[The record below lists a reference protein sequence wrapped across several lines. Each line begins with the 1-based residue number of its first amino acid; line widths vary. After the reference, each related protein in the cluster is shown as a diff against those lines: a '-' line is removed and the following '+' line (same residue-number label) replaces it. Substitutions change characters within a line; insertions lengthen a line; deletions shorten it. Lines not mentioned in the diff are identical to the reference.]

1 MTTPV
6 IRTFSR
12 DIEARFPDEE
22 TVPMELR
29 EWWIETRENLERL
42 KDKVTS
48 LTTENESLK
57 TQVASLVAPQNQFTD
72 AQALQLARFIEFW
85 EIASDG
91 SLIPQTHNASDL
103 GSAERK
109 VRDIYEAI

>member
-12 DIEARFPDEE
+12 DIEARFPDEG
-22 TVPMELR
+22 TVPMELQ

-42 KDKVTS
+42 KDKITS
-48 LTTENESLK
+48 LTTENESLR
-57 TQVASLVAPQNQFTD
+57 TQVASLVSPQNQFTD
-72 AQALQLARFIEFW
+72 AQALQLARFIQFW

-91 SLIPQTHNASDL
+91 SLIPYTNNASDL

>member
-1 MTTPV
+1 MTTPI
-6 IRTFSR
+6 IRSFTR
-12 DIEARFPDEE
+12 DIEARFPAEE
-22 TVPMELR
+22 EVPKEMR
-29 EWWIETRENLERL
+29 DWWIETRENLERL
-42 KDKVTS
+42 KDKITS

-57 TQVASLVAPQNQFTD
+57 AQVASLVAPQNQFTD

-91 SLIPQTHNASDL
+91 SLIPYTNNTSDL
-103 GSAERK
+103 GNAERK